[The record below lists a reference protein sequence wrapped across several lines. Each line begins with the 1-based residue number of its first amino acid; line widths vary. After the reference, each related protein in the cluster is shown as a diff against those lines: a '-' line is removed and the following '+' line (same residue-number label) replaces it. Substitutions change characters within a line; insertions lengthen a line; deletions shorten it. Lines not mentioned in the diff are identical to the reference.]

1 MTRRKRS
8 MKDGLDLG
16 LISSGALV
24 KKGYSFLIANVG
36 KTIALIT
43 LAVCALVL
51 FTEISFSE
59 LSNKSF
65 TVTLVMMLIAS
76 YVMYFSLED
85 AGERLGRE
93 SSAYKEANERY
104 ESKKAGVKGC
114 DVSTLRK
121 FCLDYT
127 EAELEYRR
135 SNMLFSLGYTNE
147 EYERYLKGE
156 KMSKKASKD
165 LGRVKKI
172 KRSELD
178 AATLLSKDKGRK
190 SELCNPAESK
200 ILRLTLRLI
209 PSTVCMLFTVS
220 VMISVKDNL
229 GASGV
234 IEALVKLST
243 LPAIGLKGYSGGYEY
258 VTESEM
264 GWIDTKSRLLDAFLK
279 ENNKG

>member
-1 MTRRKRS
+1 

-16 LISSGALV
+16 IVTSGAFM

-36 KTIALIT
+36 KAVAIIT

-59 LSNKSF
+59 LSSESF

-93 SSAYKEANERY
+93 SSAYKKASERY
-104 ESKKAGVKGC
+104 EANKGSVKGC
-114 DVSTLRK
+114 DVSALRK
-121 FCLDYT
+121 FCLDYR

-135 SNMLFSLGYTNE
+135 SNMLFSLGYTSE
-147 EYERYLKGE
+147 EYSRYLKGE
-156 KMSKKASKD
+156 KMSKKAMKD
-165 LGRVKKI
+165 LGRVKKM

-178 AATLLSKDKGRK
+178 AATLLSKEKGQR
-190 SELCNPAESK
+190 SELCNPADNK
-200 ILRLTLRLI
+200 LLRLTLRLI

-229 GASGV
+229 GAAGV
-234 IEALVKLST
+234 IESLVKLST

-258 VTESEM
+258 VTESEI

-279 ENNKG
+279 EYNKG